1 MSAKLTTICY
11 IHDFTNRIASSY
23 TLKEITGVIRLDNN
37 DPQKIMYLKIKS
49 FIPLDVNVKTRIE
62 EFEKEQVVLL
72 TGKFIAKNGWY
83 SVSATSIQ
91 VLLNL
96 DFDTMP
102 AVGLQVILTGVT
114 TQTVQNSEGKAAM
127 KFFIEEYLGDRE
139 STDFWVEMR
148 HETNNQYLAN
158 KTNVINSGGRSTT
171 AILVGSM
178 KYKPSIT
185 DPSTLQETEPEKH
198 ILELVDISILST
210 NRTGENRRSP
220 NVPWLNNSGRT
231 NRPTRGATPRTPTR
245 RGRTTSVLILNPI
258 NPDRSYNP
266 DGSYNPDLLFKK
278 GFYPK

>member
-11 IHDFTNRIASSY
+11 IHDFINRIASGY
-23 TLKEITGVIRLDNN
+23 TLKEITGIIRLDNN
-37 DPQKIMYLKIKS
+37 DLQKIIYLKIKS

-62 EFEKEQVVLL
+62 EFEKKQVVLL

-96 DFDTMP
+96 DFDTML
-102 AVGLQVILTGVT
+102 AV
-114 TQTVQNSEGKAAM
+114 
-127 KFFIEEYLGDRE
+127 EYLGDRE
-139 STDFWVEMR
+139 SMDFWVEMR
-148 HETNNQYLAN
+148 YKTNNQYLAN

-245 RGRTTSVLILNPI
+245 RSYTILAQMSSIVRVALDANPI
-258 NPDRSYNP
+258 PDMDANQQILSNQSP
-266 DGSYNPDLLFKK
+266 PNQLSSDQPLQVDN
-278 GFYPK
+278 